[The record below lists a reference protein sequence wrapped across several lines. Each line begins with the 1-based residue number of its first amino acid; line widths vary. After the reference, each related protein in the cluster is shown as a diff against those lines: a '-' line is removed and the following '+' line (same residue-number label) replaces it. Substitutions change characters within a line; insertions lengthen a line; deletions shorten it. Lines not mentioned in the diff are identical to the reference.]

1 MAASSGLELRWGL
14 GSVFRCPWHNP
25 FVLDMGNSGCCG
37 DRSSDTAV
45 EDGKA
50 MYTYAE
56 TLKFPDGVA
65 AEKLDEAE
73 LETSGPSMKKA
84 VESILA
90 AKDSV
95 PVFKELLSDIK
106 AMQKPSQKL
115 DLDEVAEKVQAA
127 SDKLAASKINL
138 YLCSVQQKVTEA
150 KDPDLEKSNA
160 HFKWILVID
169 RETAPDFKVMH
180 AYMPVISP
188 KNTEKEK
195 TCAVM

>member
-1 MAASSGLELRWGL
+1 
-14 GSVFRCPWHNP
+14 
-25 FVLDMGNSGCCG
+25 MGNSGCCG

-90 AKDSV
+90 AKESV

-115 DLDEVAEKVQAA
+115 DLDEVAEKVQEA
-127 SDKLAASKINL
+127 SDKLAASKIHL

-150 KDPDLEKSNA
+150 KDPDLAKSSA

-169 RETAPDFKVMH
+169 REAAPDFKVMH
-180 AYMPVISP
+180 AYTPVISP
-188 KNTEKEK
+188 KGTEKEK